1 MATPVFVSHSSRDL
15 KSVRALVEALE
26 ARGIG
31 CWLSERDIA
40 AGDNYGDSIV
50 DAIEKAS
57 AMVLVFS
64 ANADNSD
71 EIKKEIAL
79 ASQRRITVVPVRI
92 ADVTPSKMFRY
103 ELATRNWIDLF
114 PDREEG
120 LARLADRLASILAL
134 TQNAPPPAPAKKPRP
149 QLAYGLAAA
158 AGLAVVAALAWYAM
172 RPLAPTPPVAAA
184 PTPLASPAPAPSL
197 AAATP
202 TPSAAPSVAAAL
214 APIASPSVVVTP
226 SPLATASP
234 APTLA
239 AASPQPSAA
248 AVTPTPAATPTAFA
262 SSSPTP
268 VPPAPSPIVAV
279 TAAPTAP
286 ATPASSLVAAT
297 ASPSADPVAPAAAAP
312 TPAPSPTLAALA
324 QPAPAP
330 TEAAAPTP
338 APAAFVPAAPVAP
351 QTPAA
356 GPGALAAKSAAVPIG
371 PAPNVAAGDPGGE
384 TFRECEDCPT
394 MVVIPAGK
402 AMLGS
407 PPGEPGRKTGEVAPH
422 EVDIARPF
430 AVARHATTFDEWDA
444 CIADGGCNARRPGD
458 YGFGRKNRPVILVSW
473 NDAEAYV
480 DWLKRKTGAP
490 YRLLSEAEWEYA
502 ARGCASLKCPYSAFW
517 FGSIRPEL
525 AVYDSRFAYDGS
537 PKANAALKTAPAD
550 SGAPNPF
557 GLYNMLGNVRQW
569 AADCWNATPPA
580 ARSDG
585 APLLSGDCDE
595 RATRG
600 GSWSDQPGD
609 LRAAARSW
617 ESIDERS
624 PYIGFRVGRTLTP

>member
-1 MATPVFVSHSSRDL
+1 MATPVFISHSSRDL
-15 KSVRALVEALE
+15 KPVRALVEALE

-64 ANADNSD
+64 VNADNSD

-92 ADVTPSKMFRY
+92 AEVTPSKMFRY

-114 PDREEG
+114 PNREEG
-120 LARLADRLASILAL
+120 LAKLADRLASILAL
-134 TQNAPPPAPAKKPRP
+134 APIAPMPAPTQRPRP
-149 QLAYGLAAA
+149 KLAYGLAAA
-158 AGLAVVAALAWYAM
+158 ATLAVVAALAWYAT
-172 RPLAPTPPVAAA
+172 RPLTPMPTPPVAAA
-184 PTPLASPAPAPSL
+184 PTPLPAASPTLAVATPAPSP
-197 AAATP
+197 ASP
-202 TPSAAPSVAAAL
+202 VAAAPTPL
-214 APIASPSVVVTP
+214 PST
-226 SPLATASP
+226 S
-234 APTLA
+234 PTLA
-239 AASPQPSAA
+239 AA
-248 AVTPTPAATPTAFA
+248 
-262 SSSPTP
+262 
-268 VPPAPSPIVAV
+268 
-279 TAAPTAP
+279 
-286 ATPASSLVAAT
+286 
-297 ASPSADPVAPAAAAP
+297 
-312 TPAPSPTLAALA
+312 TPAPSPTPPVVTSPTPLHASPTLSVSTPAPSAAATPAPSLEPA
-324 QPAPAP
+324 TAKPSPIPLAPAP
-330 TEAAAPTP
+330 LAPPTP
-338 APAAFVPAAPVAP
+338 ASPTVVALDPPAPSAPQATEPASVPAAFIPAAP
-351 QTPAA
+351 QTPATL
-356 GPGALAAKSAAVPIG
+356 PAKPAAVPIG
-371 PAPNVAAGDPGGE
+371 PAPSVAAGDPGGE
-384 TFRECEDCPT
+384 IFRECDDCPT

-480 DWLKRKTGAP
+480 DWVKRKTGAP

-502 ARGCASLKCPYSAFW
+502 ARGCTSPKCPYAAFW

-580 ARSDG
+580 TRSDG

-617 ESIDERS
+617 ESADERS
-624 PYIGFRVGRTLTP
+624 PYIGFRVARTLTP